1 MADYLNVE
9 ETSAPTLQLQM
20 DGRHGIDAAGVQIEM
35 SWSFVKEGSPDDDD
49 VASNLSGLEEL
60 LDGIVGQDHEDQ
72 DDDDDDDGLVL
83 MSFEIFMQEEGQ
95 DTIEVQVWSIC
106 CYGLFLSHAQA

>member
-35 SWSFVKEGSPDDDD
+35 SWTFVKEGSPEDDD

-60 LDGIVGQDHEDQ
+60 LDGVAEQGHGDQ
-72 DDDDDDDGLVL
+72 QDDDDDDGLVL

-95 DTIEVQVWSIC
+95 DTIEVQVWSLRC
-106 CYGLFLSHAQA
+106 HTQCLSQVQI